1 MKMNTLWKK
10 RAVRIGLVVLGVL
23 AVTVA
28 LVAMYLSTLVRW
40 SMTPSG
46 RFDPSASPA
55 APDYADPASWSA
67 LPDRDEAGESVPV
80 GARSVDQRTAPV
92 DVFYMRLSTR
102 DPAGTS
108 DVSIGLRGELR
119 SWSGIPVC

>member
-55 APDYADPASWSA
+55 A
-67 LPDRDEAGESVPV
+67 RR
-80 GARSVDQRTAPV
+80 RSVCG
-92 DVFYMRLSTR
+92 
-102 DPAGTS
+102 PAHRP
-108 DVSIGLRGELR
+108 RGCLLHALVN
-119 SWSGIPVC
+119 P